1 MWIEK
6 KYILQ
11 WQKQKLAETPKRT
24 TPTKV
29 LRPLSILSLCRNRAP
44 PGYSHMIAQRCP
56 TLPQKGIC
64 LCVCVC
70 GCVCVCV
77 YATTHHPIFTCGQ
90 RVHGF
95 SWVKTD
101 RQRVTM
107 TPAMLHGADT
117 HQTHADHSSPSSSSP
132 RW

>member
-64 LCVCVC
+64 LCVCMCMCVC
-70 GCVCVCV
+70 VFACVCVCV
-77 YATTHHPIFTCGQ
+77 VAVRPHMCKIIVCVCVRLCVY
-90 RVHGF
+90 V
-95 SWVKTD
+95 S
-101 RQRVTM
+101 
-107 TPAMLHGADT
+107 
-117 HQTHADHSSPSSSSP
+117 
-132 RW
+132 